1 MYCSHITTWREVRLR
16 TCCPRPHTT
25 ELPLQ
30 RSKGPVRTSPKSKF
44 HWKTSDPSYVK
55 SKLNKSDLSYVKSSK
70 NECQTIKL
78 CLWMWRIGTADQLF
92 VFQDK
97 KFWSVKTFHLNL
109 NTKVEHF
116 SIVTKTSVIQ
126 SQRQSRDRDRVRD
139 SSLVQSSSTKDNLSV
154 ENWTF

>member
-44 HWKTSDPSYVK
+44 HSKTSDP
-55 SKLNKSDLSYVKSSK
+55 SYVKSSK
-70 NECQTIKL
+70 NECQTIEL

-92 VFQDK
+92 ILQDK
-97 KFWSVKTFHLNL
+97 KSVKTFLFKLNI
-109 NTKVEHF
+109 F
-116 SIVTKTSVIQ
+116 SIVIWRNKIVSIVVEKIEHF
-126 SQRQSRDRDRVRD
+126 
-139 SSLVQSSSTKDNLSV
+139 LSSSSSRFEHLNRH
-154 ENWTF
+154 ENWTFLINIFPAEIPPKCGARF